1 MSVFSSVNFFC
12 VHYYCSLFVC
22 FFWVAVFLT
31 TICVVGGFWGDEGKG
46 KMISYLALHDE
57 PSVIARGG
65 VGPNAGHT
73 VVWEGRTYGLRQI
86 PSGFVYDKARLLV
99 GPGVLVNPHV
109 FLDEVEVTNTRNR
122 VGLDF
127 CCGIIEEKHVKEEE
141 ESAHLSKK
149 IGSTKTGCGAAN
161 AERVRRSLKLARD
174 IPELKEFLV
183 DVPLE
188 VNTAIDEGEDVI
200 LEGTQALFLSLFHGT
215 YPYVTSKDTGASALC
230 SDVGVGP
237 LKVDDVI
244 VVFKAY
250 VTRVGGGPLEGE
262 LSVEEAEKRG
272 WLERATVTG
281 RVRRSAP
288 FNFDLAKRSVMINS
302 ATQIAITKMDIVFPE
317 CANVRTID
325 EFSKEAL
332 EFIEKVEK
340 ATGIPVTLLGVGPD
354 AEDIVDLREEKL

>member
-1 MSVFSSVNFFC
+1 
-12 VHYYCSLFVC
+12 VC

>member
-1 MSVFSSVNFFC
+1 M
-12 VHYYCSLFVC
+12 C